1 VSSTPSVSIIIATYN
16 RQAVLTEVLDV
27 LRQQTFR
34 EWEAI
39 VVGDACTDGT
49 ADAIARFADPRLRF
63 VNMTRNHGEQSAPN
77 NEGVRLA
84 RADRLAF
91 LNHDDFWR
99 LDHLEC
105 ALAHLEQRG
114 ADLVYSWT
122 ANLLPEGTVVLLGP
136 SPLGRYSPD
145 VIVPA
150 SSWVLRRELATRVG
164 PWRNGW
170 TLRLTP
176 SQDWLWRAARTGA
189 NLLELPRLSVLG
201 LPSGARVRSYRT
213 AGAAEHEMWR
223 RRILSGDA
231 WTEQL
236 LTAYVH
242 EQTQGGRLPS
252 SRRAVRQLAAVAR
265 NVMTRQS
272 ARLGVHPLA
281 VWMTLTHP
289 GRGGFLRWLRRRRGL
304 DDLGSGGSGEGFKQ
318 R

>member
-1 VSSTPSVSIIIATYN
+1 VTSTPSVSIIIATYN
-16 RQAVLTEVLDV
+16 RHAVLTEVLDV
-27 LRQQTFR
+27 LRQQTLR
-34 EWEAI
+34 DWEAI
-39 VVGDACTDGT
+39 VVGDACTDDT
-49 ADAIARFADPRLRF
+49 AKAVASFGDARLRF
-63 VNMTRNHGEQSAPN
+63 VNMPRNHGEQSAPN

-99 LDHLEC
+99 LDHLER
-105 ALAHLEQRG
+105 ALAHLDERG
-114 ADLVYSWT
+114 ADLVYTWT

-136 SPLGRYSPD
+136 SPLGRYSAD

-164 PWRNGW
+164 PWRSGW

-176 SQDWLWRAARTGA
+176 SQDWLWRAARMGA

-201 LPSGARVRSYRT
+201 LPSGARAGSYRT
-213 AGAAEHEMWR
+213 SSTAEHQTWR
-223 RRILSGDA
+223 QRIVSGDA

-252 SRRAVRQLAAVAR
+252 SRRSGVQLAAVAR
-265 NVMTRQS
+265 NVLTRQS
-272 ARLGVHPLA
+272 ARLGLHPLA
-281 VWMTLTHP
+281 VWMTLLYP

-304 DDLGSGGSGEGFKQ
+304 DDLGYGERFKQ
-318 R
+318 P